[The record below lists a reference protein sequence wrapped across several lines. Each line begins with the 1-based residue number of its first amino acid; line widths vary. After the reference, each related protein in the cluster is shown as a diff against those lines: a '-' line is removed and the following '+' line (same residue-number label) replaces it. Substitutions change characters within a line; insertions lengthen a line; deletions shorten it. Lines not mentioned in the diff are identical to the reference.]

1 MIFREEKKLNEIG
14 DLRHKI
20 KNYNGEDNANDDFS
34 SDVST
39 DLPGRKLFKNTFCE
53 EGAIFFLPDKNSSFW
68 HISQLCKVDLD
79 RIVTRMSEEELSQWY
94 LYNSEATCQV
104 LDKITRRT
112 GRLTKFMRLIDMT
125 NMQLLK
131 MNRTYV
137 KRDAAASKAYEV
149 FYPQLLGTMFLFNSP
164 GWLSSFWIL
173 VKPFFPK
180 RAVEKIDFLPSL
192 SKMKKSKKSFDPI
205 LRHIRGSVSLRLE
218 IGMHD
223 FM

>member
-1 MIFREEKKLNEIG
+1 MRSVICATRSKITMVKTMPMMILVAMSLLIYQVESCSRIPFARRE
-14 DLRHKI
+14 R
-20 KNYNGEDNANDDFS
+20 F
-34 SDVST
+34 
-39 DLPGRKLFKNTFCE
+39 
-53 EGAIFFLPDKNSSFW
+53 FFLPDKNSSFW

-104 LDKITRRT
+104 LDEITRRT

-164 GWLSSFWIL
+164 GWLLFQ
-173 VKPFFPK
+173 
-180 RAVEKIDFLPSL
+180 R
-192 SKMKKSKKSFDPI
+192 
-205 LRHIRGSVSLRLE
+205 
-218 IGMHD
+218 
-223 FM
+223 